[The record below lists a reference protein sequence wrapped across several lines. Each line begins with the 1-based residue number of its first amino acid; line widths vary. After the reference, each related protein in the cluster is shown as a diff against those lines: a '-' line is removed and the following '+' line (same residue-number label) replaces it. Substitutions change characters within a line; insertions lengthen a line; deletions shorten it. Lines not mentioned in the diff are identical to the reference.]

1 MINTGTSDNLDVSV
15 DSFLDQFPAGLEEE
29 ETSNATNKDNTLS
42 EELLQDEF
50 HVGLGADLTESQL
63 QKQEEHGHQDQQ
75 DQQDHQDQQ
84 QHQQHQQQQEQED
97 DQLVNIYPE

>member
-1 MINTGTSDNLDVSV
+1 MITTGTSDNLDVSA

-50 HVGLGADLTESQL
+50 HVGLGADLTESQ
-63 QKQEEHGHQDQQ
+63 QQNQEE
-75 DQQDHQDQQ
+75 HQDQQ
-84 QHQQHQQQQEQED
+84 QHQEEQED